1 MRCYTPPLWE
11 WNVYMSY
18 MEFFCTGDWSLP
30 SIHYLFSHPFISVW
44 AHPWIFILYLWLQSN
59 TLLINLL
66 LQPPHLA
73 IGSFCLPLI
82 SPLQWGFVFIL
93 NTLHSGTTNYSRFL
107 YISCP
112 SSRISH
118 FCKES
123 WLLLLEMD
131 LETKILVLG
140 LLIDSRVSHSF
151 YTFSADRAN

>member
-1 MRCYTPPLWE
+1 MWSFSAQEIGLFPPFIIYS
-11 WNVYMSY
+11 V
-18 MEFFCTGDWSLP
+18 
-30 SIHYLFSHPFISVW
+30 IHLYQYGPTHGYLFY
-44 AHPWIFILYLWLQSN
+44 IFGYSLI
-59 TLLINLL
+59 LLINLL
-66 LQPPHLA
+66 LKPPHLA

-93 NTLHSGTTNYSRFL
+93 NTLHSGTTKYSRFL

-118 FCKES
+118 FRKES